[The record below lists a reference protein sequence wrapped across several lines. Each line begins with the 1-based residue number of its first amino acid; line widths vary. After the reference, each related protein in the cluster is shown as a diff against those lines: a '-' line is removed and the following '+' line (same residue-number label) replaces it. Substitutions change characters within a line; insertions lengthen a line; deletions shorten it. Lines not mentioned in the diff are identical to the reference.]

1 MTDLV
6 INIILSI
13 IKPQASR
20 EKGDLLEEEG
30 TEFSNM
36 NSHTTVDNYD
46 EDGDDSIFDNDDKSY
61 ETSDDSTID
70 GGGDHNIDE
79 EQVQ

>member
-6 INIILSI
+6 INIINY
-13 IKPQASR
+13 QASR
-20 EKGDLLEEEG
+20 EKVDLLEVEG

-36 NSHTTVDNYD
+36 NSHTTIDNYD